1 MYWYSYWANYAIL
14 YQTMQGKY
22 TQKALVRS
30 IHRLVNRMV
39 LLWNPNV
46 AFDHAVCYRIHS
58 AYVCVSQICR
68 LVSLIQTNPTN
79 KTFLAIIFF
88 LIHLNMPQCL
98 YTQWKL
104 LKYPCIFLKD
114 YCRS

>member
-14 YQTMQGKY
+14 YQTMQRKY
-22 TQKALVRS
+22 THKALVRS

-79 KTFLAIIFF
+79 KTFLAII
-88 LIHLNMPQCL
+88 
-98 YTQWKL
+98 
-104 LKYPCIFLKD
+104 IFLNPFKH
-114 YCRS
+114 YKHHTGFSACPLEWLSCFQFLA